1 MGADVS
7 RATREDR
14 PIVLLIRLAEAV
26 GRTCSPVRPHFT
38 DRRVGPREHLRV
50 RLLDREAV
58 PRVGFELGSGHAG
71 RASGYHQHAEKQEHV
86 DDLLGS
92 P

>member
-1 MGADVS
+1 M
-7 RATREDR
+7 
-14 PIVLLIRLAEAV
+14 
-26 GRTCSPVRPHFT
+26 
-38 DRRVGPREHLRV
+38 

-71 RASGYHQHAEKQEHV
+71 RASGHHQHAEKQEHV

-92 P
+92 PFVREMEITPFLPVWEAGMFLSNGVFARPSLGGSLDGSPGA